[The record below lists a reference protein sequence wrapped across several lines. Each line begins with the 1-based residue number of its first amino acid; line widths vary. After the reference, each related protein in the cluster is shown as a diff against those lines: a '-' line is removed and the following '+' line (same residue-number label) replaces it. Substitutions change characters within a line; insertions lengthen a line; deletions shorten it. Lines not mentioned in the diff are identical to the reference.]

1 MSKSYTTDILL
12 NLINEFGDV
21 VDSVKKY
28 ITNGKRMNKI
38 NALEEIGDIE
48 IYLEGLR
55 HELNTTPKLMAAATI
70 TPRLQEK
77 RPAAFHAAPCSAL
90 PPVLD
95 ACCGSRMFW
104 FDKQDERA
112 LFVDNR
118 REAHPI
124 DIGTPGTIGRS
135 PIVVDPDILAD
146 FRELPF
152 PDDSFSLVVFDPP
165 HIERTAAK
173 GLLTRKY
180 GHLDGDWREML
191 RAGFAECFR
200 VLKPEGT
207 LIFKWAESDH
217 PVSEILK
224 LTPHRPLFGH
234 RSGKSSATH
243 WVAFLKQNDHREL
256 PPPTMPKNTSVT
268 CPAKRG

>member
-1 MSKSYTTDILL
+1 MDADPKSQPSDGA
-12 NLINEFGDV
+12 F
-21 VDSVKKY
+21 
-28 ITNGKRMNKI
+28 
-38 NALEEIGDIE
+38 
-48 IYLEGLR
+48 
-55 HELNTTPKLMAAATI
+55 P
-70 TPRLQEK
+70 
-77 RPAAFHAAPCSAL
+77 AFHAASCYAL

-104 FDKQDERA
+104 FDKQDDRA
-112 LFVDNR
+112 LFVDKR
-118 REAHPI
+118 RETHHI

-152 PDDSFSLVVFDPP
+152 PDESFPLVVFDPP

-173 GLLTRKY
+173 GLLTKKY

-191 RAGFAECFR
+191 RAGFSECFR

-207 LIFKWAESDH
+207 LIFKWSESDH
-217 PVSEILK
+217 PVAEILK

-243 WVAFLKQNDHREL
+243 WIAFLKHNKL
-256 PPPTMPKNTSVT
+256 L
-268 CPAKRG
+268 

>member
-1 MSKSYTTDILL
+1 
-12 NLINEFGDV
+12 
-21 VDSVKKY
+21 
-28 ITNGKRMNKI
+28 
-38 NALEEIGDIE
+38 
-48 IYLEGLR
+48 
-55 HELNTTPKLMAAATI
+55 
-70 TPRLQEK
+70 
-77 RPAAFHAAPCSAL
+77 
-90 PPVLD
+90 
-95 ACCGSRMFW
+95 MFW
-104 FDKQDERA
+104 FDKADNRA
-112 LFVDNR
+112 LFVDKR
-118 REAHPI
+118 RETHPI
-124 DIGTPGTIGRS
+124 DIGTPGTIGRA

-152 PDDSFSLVVFDPP
+152 PADSFSLVVFDPP

-173 GLLTRKY
+173 GLLTKKY

-200 VLKPEGT
+200 VLRPEGT

-243 WVAFLKQNDHREL
+243 WVAFLKQNRGIGQFDDSCAHLINKGLLEYQGVLLVDAQAQYKHCSEEQHVENCECGLCEQVRQRQASSNTTREN
-256 PPPTMPKNTSVT
+256 PPL
-268 CPAKRG
+268 

>member
-1 MSKSYTTDILL
+1 
-12 NLINEFGDV
+12 
-21 VDSVKKY
+21 
-28 ITNGKRMNKI
+28 
-38 NALEEIGDIE
+38 
-48 IYLEGLR
+48 
-55 HELNTTPKLMAAATI
+55 
-70 TPRLQEK
+70 
-77 RPAAFHAAPCSAL
+77 
-90 PPVLD
+90 
-95 ACCGSRMFW
+95 MFW
-104 FDKQDERA
+104 FDKADNRA
-112 LFVDNR
+112 LFVDKR
-118 REAHPI
+118 RETHPI
-124 DIGTPGTIGRS
+124 DIGTPGTIGRA

-152 PDDSFSLVVFDPP
+152 PADSFSLVVFDPP

-173 GLLTRKY
+173 GLLTKKY

-200 VLKPEGT
+200 VLRPEGT

-243 WVAFLKQNDHREL
+243 WVAFLKQNSSISRES
-256 PPPTMPKNTSVT
+256 P
-268 CPAKRG
+268 